1 MRAEKSFEEIKQRFI
16 QANLEGKIDIYK
28 TAEGLSVDQF
38 KQLLKHFPIQHIDKL
53 ERAME

>member
-1 MRAEKSFEEIKQRFI
+1 MRNEKSFEEMKQRFI
-16 QANLEGKIDIYK
+16 QANLDGKIDMYK

-53 ERAME
+53 ERVLG